1 GVAVVTLTLRRLAA
15 DGRVV
20 EGEFLPA
27 RKVPGWP
34 AFSGPGG
41 TEWCDA
47 EVLRLLRR
55 RCLARLR
62 REAEPV
68 PPEVLARFLP
78 AWHGISGPGL
88 PGSAA
93 SARGRAEAGAVLEAV
108 ERLAG

>member
-1 GVAVVTLTLRRLAA
+1 MQRSRMRSGGLRRLIRHPACLPNASDALAGRYGLGVAVVTLTLRRLTAS
-15 DGRVV
+15 GRVV

-27 RKVPGWP
+27 GQAAAK
-34 AFSGPGG
+34 G

-62 REAEPV
+62 KEAEPV

-78 AWHGISGPGL
+78 A
-88 PGSAA
+88 
-93 SARGRAEAGAVLEAV
+93 
-108 ERLAG
+108 